1 MAKGVKTGGR
11 QKGTPNRF
19 TALKDAFLDAFESEE
34 LGGTQGLIDWAKE
47 KENRKD
53 FYALV
58 ARMLPKNVNTTIETK
73 RSAREFGDDEL
84 YAIIE
89 GSRQR
94 TTKAKAS
101 QKGTGKLH

>member
-11 QKGTPNRF
+11 TKGTPNRF

-47 KENRKD
+47 TENRKD

-58 ARMLPKNVNTTIETK
+58 ARMLPKNVNTTIEDK
-73 RSAREFGDDEL
+73 RSVKEYADSEL

-94 TTKAKAS
+94 ATKTQRSEK
-101 QKGTGKLH
+101 KPGKLH